1 MTFLGHVKVLTKSIY
16 LLSFD
21 LCTRKTFKSTG
32 NWEKAIILRFCFEK
46 NPIIVLNCGGTL
58 AR

>member
-1 MTFLGHVKVLTKSIY
+1 MTTSLGHVNVLTKSIY

-32 NWEKAIILRFCFEK
+32 SWEKAIILRFCFEK
-46 NPIIVLNCGGTL
+46 ILFWYATVMVQ
-58 AR
+58 